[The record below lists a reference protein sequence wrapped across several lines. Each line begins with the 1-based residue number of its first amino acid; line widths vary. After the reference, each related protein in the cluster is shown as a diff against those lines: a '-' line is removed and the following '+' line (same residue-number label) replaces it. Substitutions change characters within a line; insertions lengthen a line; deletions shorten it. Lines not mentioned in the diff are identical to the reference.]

1 LKPAAALGLAVLAV
15 LIAPQAAE
23 AHGNFAGL
31 GSFYGGLLHP
41 LLVPA
46 EMLAVV
52 SVGLLLGSNGRM
64 ACRAGVPA
72 FGIGVSA
79 GLAIAQAITIPALL
93 FSALPLAAAAI
104 AAALLIVGVR
114 IPRAISAP
122 VALAGG
128 VAVGMDAT
136 PDAGDPSSIL
146 VASAATVLA
155 STAAVLV
162 IAALVLDRKQ
172 PWLSIAVRVAGSWIV
187 ACALLY
193 FGWAFFVA

>member
-15 LIAPQAAE
+15 LIAPEAAE

-31 GSFYGGLLHP
+31 GNFYGGLLHP

-52 SVGLLLGSNGRM
+52 SVGLLLGSSGRP
-64 ACRAGVPA
+64 ACHAGIPA
-72 FGIGVSA
+72 FAIGVSA
-79 GLAIAQAITIPALL
+79 GLAAAQAITIPAPF
-93 FSALPLAAAAI
+93 FSALPLAAAAV
-104 AAALLIVGVR
+104 AAGLLIVGARV
-114 IPRAISAP
+114 PHALSAAI
-122 VALAGG
+122 ALAAG

-136 PDAGDPSSIL
+136 PDAGDLSSI
-146 VASAATVLA
+146 VAASAATVLA

-162 IAALVLDRKQ
+162 IAALLLDRRQ
-172 PWLSIAVRVAGSWIV
+172 PWLSIAVRVAGSWIL

-193 FGWAFFVA
+193 FGWVFFVA

>member
-1 LKPAAALGLAVLAV
+1 MKPAAALSLAVLAV

-31 GSFYGGLLHP
+31 GNFYGGLLHP

-52 SVGLLLGSNGRM
+52 SVGLLLGTNGRP
-64 ACRAGVPA
+64 ACRAGIPA

-79 GLAIAQAITIPALL
+79 GLAGAQAITIPALL
-93 FSALPLAAAAI
+93 FSALPLAAAAVT
-104 AAALLIVGVR
+104 AGLLIVGVR
-114 IPRAISAP
+114 VSRAISAP
-122 VALAGG
+122 LALAAG

-136 PDAGDPSSIL
+136 PDVGDASSIL

-162 IAALVLDRKQ
+162 IAALVLDRRH
-172 PWLSIAVRVAGSWIV
+172 PWLSIAVRVAGSWIA
-187 ACALLY
+187 ACAMLY
-193 FGWAFFVA
+193 FGWVMFAA

>member
-31 GSFYGGLLHP
+31 GNFYGGLLHP

-52 SVGLLLGSNGRM
+52 SVGLLLGSNGSM

-114 IPRAISAP
+114 IPRAISVP
-122 VALAGG
+122 VALAAG

-136 PDAGDPSSIL
+136 PDAGDASSIL